1 MKIKLLIL
9 LLTLIM
15 LVNLPAIADTYVRGY
30 TRRDGTY
37 VNGYYRSSPNHTRL
51 DNYSTRGNYNPYT
64 GKTGTVNPY
73 NQYGSAYNNSYQK
86 SLYSNN
92 LYYNP

>member
-1 MKIKLLIL
+1 MKTKILIL
-9 LLTLIM
+9 ILIFLLANVTI
-15 LVNLPAIADTYVRGY
+15 AIADTYVRGY

-64 GKTGTVNPY
+64 GRPGTINPY
-73 NQYGSAYNNSYQK
+73 NQYGSAYNKSFQKKLYTNSFR
-86 SLYSNN
+86 
-92 LYYNP
+92 YNY